1 MLRNVVVMFSEKEE
15 YSYRCSQCKCEMA
28 ANEAIIDVEIAM
40 VEFKDSIKVL
50 CLF

>member
-28 ANEAIIDVEIAM
+28 ANEAIIDVDVKIAM
-40 VEFKDSIKVL
+40 VEFRIA
-50 CLF
+50 